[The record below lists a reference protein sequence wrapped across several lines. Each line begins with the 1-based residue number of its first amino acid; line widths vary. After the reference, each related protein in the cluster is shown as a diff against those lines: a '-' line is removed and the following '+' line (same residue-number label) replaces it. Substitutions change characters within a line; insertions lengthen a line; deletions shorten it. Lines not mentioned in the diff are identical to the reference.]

1 MRAME
6 TSCRAWCDMD
16 CPWDGTGTTVV
27 TLRGEE
33 DVWRKRRV
41 NGRGKGKKCELMKGG
56 GEGKGRSKR
65 VKEGQGWEGNRRE

>member
-1 MRAME
+1 MAIEVSVRAME

-33 DVWRKRRV
+33 NVWRKGRRMCGE
-41 NGRGKGKKCELMKGG
+41 GRRMCGERGEKKKSKWKGKGE
-56 GEGKGRSKR
+56 E
-65 VKEGQGWEGNRRE
+65 V